1 MNPVEGF
8 LMWLAGCFVGGL
20 IVSLFRDARN
30 ERKEKQIAE
39 LIKENAELH
48 FEADRANAV
57 REQFEMD
64 CDL

>member
-1 MNPVEGF
+1 MNPIEGF
-8 LMWLAGCFVGGL
+8 LMWIAGCFVGGL

-48 FEADRANAV
+48 FEADRESAV
-57 REQFEMD
+57 RKQFLKE
-64 CDL
+64 CE